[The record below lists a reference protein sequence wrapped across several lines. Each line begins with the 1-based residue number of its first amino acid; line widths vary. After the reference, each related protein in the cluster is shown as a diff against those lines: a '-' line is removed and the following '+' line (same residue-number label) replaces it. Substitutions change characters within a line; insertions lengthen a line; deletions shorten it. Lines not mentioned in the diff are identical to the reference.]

1 MGTNKWNKVIKFLD
15 TTTAKPEKVLN
26 SLKAVYGKNKN
37 SMYQDLRSSWPID
50 VVYNI
55 YHKTGTTNKTKKIP
69 LTQVISN
76 RIKTTDYKTAYRTFH
91 PGVGNSQWDLP
102 GQEKMMKM
110 KMYKTLTH
118 KQHVKNC
125 NDVWNSKSGK
135 GFRKELENNNG
146 QYPFTNYISKEESD
160 ALGPVSS
167 SKLDPKR
174 TYKKEKDHGTDI
186 SFENESAIKK

>member
-1 MGTNKWNKVIKFLD
+1 MGTNKWDKVIKFLD

-76 RIKTTDYKTAYRTFH
+76 WI
-91 PGVGNSQWDLP
+91 
-102 GQEKMMKM
+102 
-110 KMYKTLTH
+110 
-118 KQHVKNC
+118 
-125 NDVWNSKSGK
+125 ND
-135 GFRKELENNNG
+135 
-146 QYPFTNYISKEESD
+146 
-160 ALGPVSS
+160 
-167 SKLDPKR
+167 
-174 TYKKEKDHGTDI
+174 
-186 SFENESAIKK
+186 ENENV